1 MFNYFSFSFQ
11 EYCAVFNDPNLTLQA
26 ERVYLSKILTEQ
38 DPGFVRRLFIAL
50 SRAPS
55 RADGRENIFRFVCI
69 FLSRDVLF
77 KYQQAVVLFCWNW
90 NFGITKFKVEFK

>member
-77 KYQQAVVLFCWNW
+77 KYQQAVVLFC
-90 NFGITKFKVEFK
+90 